1 MPRRGIQTKP
11 EQTTAPE
18 NAAPQETAV
27 AASAAEPDLTT
38 EPLTAADA
46 PQDPFADLG
55 ALRLSQDFAAQA
67 GVERV
72 LVTVPVRKP
81 AKTEFYRAHPGAA
94 YHLDAALIED
104 KEARES
110 YLVMPGVRD
119 QIPELWKGVRLYT
132 AVTRAGAVFLLPVA
146 LPNPERREPWRDSLE
161 ECVRLAMDS
170 WIRSQWSDALRAY
183 EPFRAKGDLG
193 EPRWPRESLNELL
206 RIAFRG
212 SIVDSLDHPV
222 VRRLLGL
229 E

>member
-1 MPRRGIQTKP
+1 
-11 EQTTAPE
+11 
-18 NAAPQETAV
+18 V
-27 AASAAEPDLTT
+27 AEADLT
-38 EPLTAADA
+38 EKPLTVTGAS
-46 PQDPFADLG
+46 PDPFADLS
-55 ALRLSQDFAAQA
+55 ALRLSQDYASQA

-81 AKTEFYRAHPGAA
+81 AKTEFYRVHPDPA
-94 YHLDAALIED
+94 YQIDAALIED
-104 KEARES
+104 KEARET
-110 YLVMPGVRD
+110 YLVMPAARD
-119 QIPELWKGVRLYT
+119 QIPELWKGFRLYT

-146 LPNPERREPWRDSLE
+146 LPDPERREPWRDSLE
-161 ECVRLAMDS
+161 ECVRLAMGS

-193 EPRWPRESLNELL
+193 EPRWPKESLNELL